1 MVELQHIY
9 VVLFVIAAVI
19 AFVLT
24 VLAWRHRSTRGAR
37 PLALTT
43 LGVFIWCGAS
53 AAMWSAHT
61 MTQQVFWIRS
71 MALGVWMVPVGF
83 LTLALDVAGIS
94 RWRTPARTALIA
106 IPPLALA
113 NIQWLNPGGLYHA
126 AFVAHEIGARTHYS
140 SIPGPL
146 YWVFIAYTY
155 AMLILG
161 MALII
166 RVYRR
171 SPATRRA
178 QPALLLVGAG
188 VPFVASIVTESRLI
202 PLNGL
207 DLAPLA
213 FLVTGTLWSFS
224 LSRGELLDILPLA
237 RHAVVEQMYDGV
249 VVLDHDDRVAD
260 ANPAALKILR
270 MPRGIP
276 VGESAQRVLGGVAGA
291 VSSLRKSTL
300 GDADKAGQAAMPI
313 GCQDDCRYIDYRVT
327 ALDSG
332 PPQRPAHLVTLHD
345 VTKER
350 RNTELLQAAN
360 RELANSHEQIE
371 ILNERLREEA
381 VRDPLTGLY
390 NRRFLDES
398 VPREIARSRREDVS
412 LAFLLLDIDDFKRIN
427 DEYSHAAG
435 DAALKMVSGV
445 LLAGARVADIVCRY
459 GGDEFLVVMV
469 NADTDDAHSRADDL
483 RSTIEA
489 SSVEWND
496 SVCSVTVSIG
506 VSSLPAC
513 GDSADAGIAAA
524 DAALYAAK
532 DAGRNSVSAASQRGG
547 SWQNAGNRIEGSRET
562 PPV

>member
-1 MVELQHIY
+1 MVELRHIY
-9 VVLFVIAAVI
+9 VVLFAIATVIAL
-19 AFVLT
+19 VLT
-24 VLAWRHRSTRGAR
+24 VLAWHHRSTRGAR
-37 PLALTT
+37 PLVLAT
-43 LGVFIWCGAS
+43 LGIAIWCGAS

-61 MTQQVFWIRS
+61 LTQQVFWIRS

-106 IPPLALA
+106 IPPFVLA
-113 NIQWLNPGGLYHA
+113 NIQWWNPGGLYHA
-126 AFVAHEIGARTHYS
+126 AFVAHEIGTRTHYF

-146 YWVFIAYTY
+146 YWVFVAYAY
-155 AMLILG
+155 AMLLLG

-171 SPATRRA
+171 SPATQRA
-178 QPALLLVGAG
+178 RPAMLLVGAG

-202 PLNGL
+202 PLNSL

-213 FLVTGTLWSFS
+213 FLVTGTLWFVS

-237 RHAVVEQMYDGV
+237 RHAVVEQMSDGV
-249 VVLDHDDRVAD
+249 IVLDHDDRVTD

-270 MPRGIP
+270 MPPDIP
-276 VGESAQRVLGGVAGA
+276 VGEPAQSLLGGVPGA

-300 GDADKAGQAAMPI
+300 DDAGEVRQAAMPI
-313 GCQDDCRYIDYRVT
+313 GCTDDCRYVDYRIT

-332 PPQRPAHLVTLHD
+332 SFPRPAHLVMLHD
-345 VTKER
+345 VTEER
-350 RNTELLQAAN
+350 RNTKLLQAAN
-360 RELANSHEQIE
+360 RELAINHERIE
-371 ILNERLREEA
+371 TLNELLREETI
-381 VRDPLTGLY
+381 RDPLTGLY

-398 VPREIARSRREDVS
+398 VPREIARSQRENVS

-427 DEYSHAAG
+427 DECSHAAG
-435 DAALKMVSGV
+435 DAALKMVGGV
-445 LLAGARVADIVCRY
+445 LLAGARAADIVCRY

-469 NADTDDAHSRADDL
+469 NADTDDARSRADSL

-496 SVCSVTVSIG
+496 GSCPLTVSIG

-513 GDSADAGIAAA
+513 GVSADAGIAAA

-532 DAGRNSVSAASQRGG
+532 DAGRNSVSAALQREG
-547 SWQNAGNRIEGSRET
+547 SWDSTTNPIEASDET
-562 PPV
+562 PPA